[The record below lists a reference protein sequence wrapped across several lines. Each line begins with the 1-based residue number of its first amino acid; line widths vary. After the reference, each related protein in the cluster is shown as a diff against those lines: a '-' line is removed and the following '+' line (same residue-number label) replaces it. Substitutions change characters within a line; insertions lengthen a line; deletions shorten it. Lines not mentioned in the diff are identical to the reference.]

1 MIDDESDL
9 SIYDFNSIINYIK
22 NNTIQIFLLILVF
35 FIIYTVDY
43 ISNINTILM
52 TTSSMIPSMP
62 QVHIPQVSKVPQLP
76 IVKMTKGRK
85 QSKK

>member
-22 NNTIQIFLLILVF
+22 NHFIQILLLIIVF

-43 ISNINTILM
+43 ISNINTLLM
-52 TTSSMIPSMP
+52 APISMIPG
-62 QVHIPQVSKVPQLP
+62 IPNQQQMIMS
-76 IVKMTKGRK
+76 KGRK
-85 QSKK
+85 KCKK